1 MPHDSPGKPPIDNTS
16 VVLGGLREQVDTLYA
31 ECGAA
36 RWRLTRKQ
44 FGVALERSVR
54 KRFCEDPS
62 PKREGVEE
70 YIRTLHLE
78 DLALASACMEG
89 TESAWQSFVEGYRP
103 YLRAA
108 ASAITKGSRNGADAQ
123 EMADSLFAE
132 LFGLVDG
139 KRGEA
144 SLFRYFHGRSSLKTW
159 LRTILAQRH
168 VDRLRQTRRLE
179 PLVREDN
186 DGRTVTIAEKVETPA
201 LDPYREEYTERFVS
215 ALKACLELLTAQDRE
230 RLELYYAREKTL
242 AEIGRLIGEHESSV
256 SRNLERIRK
265 ELRANVERQL
275 RTAHFVNSQGRRRPP
290 LSDGQIALCLQYA
303 GEDAPID
310 FRKLFP
316 EKTPGAST
324 SGRKEPS

>member
-1 MPHDSPGKPPIDNTS
+1 MPHDSSGKAPIDVS
-16 VVLGGLREQVDTLYA
+16 LVLGSLREQVDSLYA
-31 ECGAA
+31 ESRAA
-36 RWRLTRKQ
+36 QWRLTRKQ
-44 FGVALERSVR
+44 FNSALERSLR
-54 KRFCEDPS
+54 KRFGDDPTAN
-62 PKREGVEE
+62 REAVDE
-70 YIRTLHLE
+70 YIRTLHLD

-89 TESAWQSFVEGYRP
+89 AESAWQFFVESYRP

-108 ASAITKGSRNGADAQ
+108 ASAITKGSRSGADAQ
-123 EMADSLFAE
+123 ELADSLFAE

-179 PLVREDN
+179 PLEREDG
-186 DGRTVTIAEKVETPA
+186 DGRTVSVAEKVESPA
-201 LDPYREEYTERFVS
+201 LDPYRDEYMERFVH
-215 ALKACLELLTAQDRE
+215 ALKACLELLAMQDRQ

-242 AEIGRLIGEHESSV
+242 AEIGRVVGEHESSV

-265 ELRANVERQL
+265 ELRAHVEQQL

-290 LSDGQIALCLQYA
+290 LSDAEVALCLQYA

-316 EKTPGAST
+316 EKTPRATT
-324 SGRKEPS
+324 SERKEPL